1 MNTDNDNVVEPKKE
15 NRAKVVFENLMT
27 VVFAFASMGILAM
40 LALKLTYLG
49 PVAQTM
55 KDFSLTDVYYY
66 ALKEN
71 GSPDTSR
78 VVTIVDMTDLPDR
91 AAIADGLERIM
102 AMNPK
107 VVGVDVVFEGNKP
120 DTLADQ
126 WLTQLARDTS
136 IVFSYRVEDY
146 VDDTVGYGN
155 EVHSFFSEEVQP
167 NEGFTNFERR
177 LVGGLKRNLTLSLR
191 CQGTDRK
198 SLVEQ
203 VAEHYAGT
211 AIPHRD
217 AKKLN
222 VNYRPTAFRMIS
234 PDSIEYHR
242 DWIEDHI
249 VLYGATHELADIH
262 YTPVGEMAGIELL
275 AYSIQTLLEQS
286 EVKHISGWMTAILSF
301 FIVLIT
307 HLGRKAYLKWAKA
320 RKSPWMKFFFTTTF
334 VVGLLMSLWTI
345 MLVWIGFLVFYLTG
359 YSLNWGW
366 AMAAI
371 PFLGG
376 AREFYELMITHA
388 VGNYRNKV

>member
-1 MNTDNDNVVEPKKE
+1 MKINRCPKGLLENV
-15 NRAKVVFENLMT
+15 MT
-27 VVFAFASMGILAM
+27 VVFAFAGMGILIM

-71 GSPDTSR
+71 GNPDTSR
-78 VVTIVDMTDLPDR
+78 VITIVDMTDLPDR
-91 AAIADGLERIM
+91 AAIADGLERLM

-107 VVGVDVVFEGNKP
+107 AVGVDVVFEGNKP
-120 DTLADQ
+120 DTLADH
-126 WLTQLARDTS
+126 WLTELARDTN

-146 VDDTVGYGN
+146 VDDTIGYGS

-167 NEGFTNFERR
+167 KEGFTNFERR

-191 CQGTDRK
+191 CQGTMRK

-203 VAEHYAGT
+203 VAEQYAGT
-211 AIPHRD
+211 AIPHHD
-217 AKKLN
+217 AEKLD
-222 VNYRPTAFRMIS
+222 VNFRPTAFRTLS
-234 PDSIEYHR
+234 SDSIEYYR
-242 DWIEDHI
+242 DWIEDHV

-275 AYSIQTLLEQS
+275 AYSIQTLLEQN
-286 EVKHISGWMTAILSF
+286 EVKHFGRWVTALLSF
-301 FIVLIT
+301 LIVLIT
-307 HLGRKAYLKWAKA
+307 HLGRNAYLKWAKA
-320 RKSPWMKFFFTTTF
+320 RKSPLLGFFLTITF
-334 VVGLLMSLWTI
+334 VVGLLTSLWTI
-345 MLVWIGFLVFYLTG
+345 MLVWIGFLVFYMTG

-376 AREFYELMITHA
+376 AREFYKLVVERM
-388 VGNYRNKV
+388 KK